1 MRLDKALT
9 FMGLTRSQARRAVA
23 DGRVRV
29 NGLTVRDAGMAVS
42 PGDVSLDGAEI
53 AAACELTLML
63 NKPAGLITATRDRL
77 VPTVMD
83 LVPENLA
90 NRSLGPVGRL
100 DKDVTGLVLLTTD
113 GQLAH
118 RLISPRRH
126 VEKVYLAHVEGD
138 MDENAL
144 AAIRA
149 GGLEFSDFV
158 SKPAGAE
165 IVGPG
170 AVRLTL
176 TEGKF
181 HEVKRICARVG
192 HPVLRLK
199 RLSIAGVEL
208 DPALGEGM
216 LRELTPSEARRLYAA
231 AGMEMPQSAPDDPKR
246 R

>member
-9 FMGLTRSQARRAVA
+9 FMGLTRSQARKAVA

-29 NGLTVRDAGMAVS
+29 GGHVVRDAGAPVS

-53 AAACELTLML
+53 APAREMTLML
-63 NKPAGLITATRDRL
+63 YKPAGMLTATRDRAT
-77 VPTVMD
+77 PTVLD

-90 NRSLGPVGRL
+90 NRDFGPVGRL

-118 RLISPRRH
+118 RLISPRRN
-126 VEKVYLAHVEGD
+126 VEKVYVAHVEGD
-138 MDENAL
+138 MDEAAL

-165 IVGPG
+165 RVAPG
-170 AVRLTL
+170 VVRLTL

-181 HEVKRICARVG
+181 HEVKRICAKVG
-192 HPVLRLK
+192 HPVTRLK
-199 RLSIAGVEL
+199 RISIAGVEL
-208 DPALGEGM
+208 DPALEEGK
-216 LRELTPSEARRLYAA
+216 LRELTGDETRRLYEV
-231 AGMEMPQSAPDDPKR
+231 AGMDMP
-246 R
+246 

>member
-23 DGRVRV
+23 EGRVRV
-29 NGLTVRDAGMAVS
+29 NGRAARDAGMAVS

-53 AAACELTLML
+53 AAAGELTLML
-63 NKPAGLITATRDRL
+63 NKPAGLITATRDRST
-77 VPTVMD
+77 PTVMD

-90 NRSLGPVGRL
+90 NRGLGPVGRL

-118 RLISPRRH
+118 RLISPKRH
-126 VEKVYLAHVEGD
+126 VEKVYLARVEGD
-138 MDENAL
+138 MDDAAL

-149 GGLEFSDFV
+149 GGLEFTDFV
-158 SKPAGAE
+158 SRPAGAQR
-165 IVGPG
+165 VGPG
-170 AVRLTL
+170 TVRLTL

-192 HPVLRLK
+192 HPVVSLK
-199 RLSIAGVEL
+199 RVSIAGVEL

-216 LRELTPSEARRLYAA
+216 LREITPSEARRLYDA
-231 AGMEMPQSAPDDPKR
+231 AGMEIP
-246 R
+246 